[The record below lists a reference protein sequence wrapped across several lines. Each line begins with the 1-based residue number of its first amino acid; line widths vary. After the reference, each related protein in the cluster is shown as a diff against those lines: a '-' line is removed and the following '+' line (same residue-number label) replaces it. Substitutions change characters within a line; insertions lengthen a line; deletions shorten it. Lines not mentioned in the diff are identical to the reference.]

1 MKPAEGFIKIKFSPM
16 NYLSLV
22 LRNLT
27 RNKRRSILT
36 TLSITVS
43 VFIFASLISLP
54 GLINQV
60 LRDRA
65 NSLRL
70 ITHSKASLLYMLP
83 ESYRRR
89 IETVPHVEAVAAYS
103 VFLATYRDPNE
114 QLGVLAVDDDH
125 LRDIFPDWDLS
136 AEAEHQF
143 KTMRTAALVATNLMK
158 VYGWHVG
165 QTFMLRGTMYPVD
178 LQLTIVGVLSEAG
191 AGPRIIFRRDYME
204 ELLGRPGTANL
215 FWVKVDSSKSSP
227 EVIAAIDEMF
237 ANSPNETATE
247 TEVALIKS
255 QEGGNLGLLLNG
267 AKFLAAI
274 VIFTIALVAANTAA
288 MAVRERRHEMAVM
301 RAIGFTRRSIV
312 VRILVEGLIVGVA
325 GGAFGCVLALL
336 GFDLLPRVSGAL
348 GPLALAMTLQPRIVA
363 YSFLIAVLIGAA
375 SGFIPATLATR
386 GDIATELRAI

>member
-1 MKPAEGFIKIKFSPM
+1 M

-43 VFIFASLISLP
+43 IFIFASLISLP

-89 IETVPHVEAVAAYS
+89 IETVPHVQAVAAYS

-125 LRDIFPDWDLS
+125 ISDIFPDWDVS
-136 AEAEHQF
+136 AEALHEFQS
-143 KTMRTAALVATNLMK
+143 MRTAALVASNLMK

-165 QTFMLRGTMYPVD
+165 QTIILRGTMYPAD

-191 AGPRIIFRRDYME
+191 AGPRVIFRRDYME
-204 ELLGRPGTANL
+204 ELLHRPGTANL
-215 FWVKVDSSKSSP
+215 FWVKVDSSRSSP

-237 ANSPNETATE
+237 ANSPSETATE
-247 TEVALIKS
+247 TEVALIKN
-255 QEGGNLGLLLNG
+255 QIGNLGLMVNG

-274 VIFTIALVAANTAA
+274 VMFTIALVAANTAA

-301 RAIGFTRRSIV
+301 RAIGFARSSIV
-312 VRILVEGLIVGVA
+312 ARILVEGLIVGVT
-325 GGAFGCVLALL
+325 GGVLGCALAYL
-336 GFDLLPRVSGAL
+336 GFGLLPHVSGAL
-348 GPLALAMTLQPRIVA
+348 GPLALAMTLSPRIVA
-363 YSFLIAVLIGAA
+363 YSFLIAALIGAA

-386 GDIATELRAI
+386 GDISTELRAV

>member
-1 MKPAEGFIKIKFSPM
+1 M

-27 RNKRRSILT
+27 RNKRRTILT

-43 VFIFASLISLP
+43 IFIFASLISLP
-54 GLINQV
+54 GLLNQV

-70 ITHSKASLLYMLP
+70 ITHSKASLFYMLP

-89 IETVPHVEAVAAYS
+89 IEALPHVEAVAAYS
-103 VFLATYRDPNE
+103 VFLATYRDPTE
-114 QLGVLAVDDDH
+114 QLGVLAVDDD
-125 LRDIFPDWDLS
+125 RIGEIFPDWNVS
-136 AEAEHQF
+136 AESDHDF
-143 KTMRTAALVATNLMK
+143 KTIRTAALVATNLMK
-158 VYGWHVG
+158 FYGWKVG
-165 QTFMLRGTMYPVD
+165 QTIMLRGTMYPVD
-178 LQLTIVGVLSEAG
+178 LQLTIVGVLNEEA
-191 AGPRIIFRRDYME
+191 AGPRIIFRRVYME

-215 FWVKVDSSKSSP
+215 FWVKVDSSKSAP

-255 QEGGNLGLLLNG
+255 QEGGNLALLLNG

-274 VIFTIALVAANTAA
+274 VVFTIALVAANTAA

-312 VRILVEGLIVGVA
+312 MRILVEGLIVGVI
-325 GGAFGCVLALL
+325 GGALGCALALI
-336 GFDLLPRVSGAL
+336 GFDLLPHVSGAL
-348 GPLALAMTLQPRIVA
+348 GPLALAMTLSPRIVT
-363 YSFLIAVLIGAA
+363 YSFLIAALIGAV

>member
-1 MKPAEGFIKIKFSPM
+1 M

-27 RNKRRSILT
+27 RNKRRTILT
-36 TLSITVS
+36 SLSITVS

-103 VFLATYRDPNE
+103 VFLATYRDPTE

-125 LRDIFPDWDLS
+125 IHDIFPDWDLS
-136 AEAEHQF
+136 AEAEHEFQS
-143 KTMRTAALVATNLMK
+143 MRTAALVATNLMK
-158 VYGWHVG
+158 VYRWKVG
-165 QTFMLRGTMYPVD
+165 QTIMLRGTMYPVD

-215 FWVKVDSSKSSP
+215 FWVKVDSSRSSP

-247 TEVALIKS
+247 TEVALIKN
-255 QEGGNLGLLLNG
+255 QIGNLGLLLNG
-267 AKFLAAI
+267 AKFLATI
-274 VIFTIALVAANTAA
+274 VIFTIGLVAINTAA

-301 RAIGFTRRSIV
+301 RAIGFTRNSIIG
-312 VRILVEGLIVGVA
+312 RILVEGLIVGIT
-325 GGAFGCVLALL
+325 GGVLGCGLAFL
-336 GFDLLPRVSGAL
+336 GFDLLPRVAGAL
-348 GPLALAMTLQPRIVA
+348 GPLALAMTLSPRIVA
-363 YSFLIAVLIGAA
+363 YSFLIAALIGAA

>member
-1 MKPAEGFIKIKFSPM
+1 M

-27 RNKRRSILT
+27 RNKRRTILT

-43 VFIFASLISLP
+43 IFIFASLISLP
-54 GLINQV
+54 GLLNKV

-70 ITHSKASLLYMLP
+70 ICHSKASLFYMLP

-89 IETVPHVEAVAAYS
+89 IEALPHVEAVAAYS

-125 LRDIFPDWDLS
+125 IGEIFPDWDIS
-136 AEAEHQF
+136 AEANHDF
-143 KTMRTAALVATNLMK
+143 KSIRTAALVATNLMK
-158 VYGWHVG
+158 VYGWKVG
-165 QTFMLRGTMYPVD
+165 QSFMLRGTMYPVD
-178 LQLTIVGVLSEAG
+178 LQLTIVGVLNEEA

-215 FWVKVDSSKSSP
+215 FWVKVDSSKAAP

-247 TEVALIKS
+247 TEVALIKNQIGS
-255 QEGGNLGLLLNG
+255 NLGLMLNG

-274 VIFTIALVAANTAA
+274 VMFTIALVAANTAA

-325 GGAFGCVLALL
+325 GGALGCVLALL
-336 GFDLLPRVSGAL
+336 GFELLPRVSGAL

-363 YSFLIAVLIGAA
+363 YSFLIAALIGAA

>member
-1 MKPAEGFIKIKFSPM
+1 M

-27 RNKRRSILT
+27 RNKRRAILT

-54 GLINQV
+54 GLLNQV

-70 ITHSKASLLYMLP
+70 ICHSKAGFLYMLP

-89 IETVPHVEAVAAYS
+89 IEAVPHVQAVAAYS
-103 VFLATYRDPNE
+103 VFLATYRDPTQ

-125 LRDIFPDWDLS
+125 IREIFPDWDIN

-143 KTMRTAALVATNLMK
+143 ESMRTAALVATNLMK
-158 VYGWHVG
+158 VYGWKVG
-165 QTFMLRGTMYPVD
+165 QTIMLRGAMYPVD
-178 LQLTIVGVLSEAG
+178 LQLTIVGVLNEEAS
-191 AGPRIIFRRDYME
+191 GPRIIFRRDYME

-215 FWVKVDSSKSSP
+215 FWVKVDSSQTSP

-237 ANSPNETATE
+237 ANSEHETATE

-255 QEGGNLGLLLNG
+255 QIGSTLGLMLNG
-267 AKFLAAI
+267 AKLLAAI

-288 MAVRERRHEMAVM
+288 MAVRERRQEMAVM
-301 RAIGFTRRSIV
+301 RAIGFTRKSIV
-312 VRILVEGLIVGVA
+312 ARIVVEGVLVGVT
-325 GGAFGCVLALL
+325 GGVLGCGLAYL
-336 GFDLLPRVSGAL
+336 GFELLPHVSGAL
-348 GPLALAMTLQPRIVA
+348 GPLALAMTLEPRIVT
-363 YSFLIAVLIGAA
+363 YSFLIAAAIGAA
-375 SGFIPATLATR
+375 SGLIPAALATR
-386 GDIATELRAI
+386 GDIATELRAL

>member
-1 MKPAEGFIKIKFSPM
+1 M

-27 RNKRRSILT
+27 RNKRRTILT
-36 TLSITVS
+36 TFSITVS

-54 GLINQV
+54 GLLNQV

-65 NSLRL
+65 TSRRL
-70 ITHSKASLLYMLP
+70 ITHSKASLFYMLP

-89 IETVPHVEAVAAYS
+89 IENVPHVEAVAAYS
-103 VFLATYRDPNE
+103 VFLATYRDPTE

-125 LRDIFPDWDLS
+125 IREIFPDWDIGP
-136 AEAEHQF
+136 EAEHQF
-143 KTMRTAALVATNLMK
+143 ETMRTAALVATNLMK
-158 VYGWHVG
+158 VYGWKVG

-178 LQLTIVGVLSEAG
+178 LQLTIVGVLNEEA

-215 FWVKVDSSKSSP
+215 FWVKVDSSKSAP

-255 QEGGNLGLLLNG
+255 QEGGTLALMLNG

-312 VRILVEGLIVGVA
+312 VRILVEGLIVGVT
-325 GGAFGCVLALL
+325 GGALGCVLAVI

-363 YSFLIAVLIGAA
+363 YSFLVATLIGAA
-375 SGFIPATLATR
+375 SGFIPAALATR
-386 GDIATELRAI
+386 GDISTELRAV

>member
-1 MKPAEGFIKIKFSPM
+1 M

-27 RNKRRSILT
+27 RNKRRTILT

-54 GLINQV
+54 GLLNQI

-65 NSLRL
+65 NSRRL
-70 ITHSKASLLYMLP
+70 ITHSKSSLFYMLP

-89 IETVPHVEAVAAYS
+89 IESMPHVEAVAAYS
-103 VFLATYRDPNE
+103 VFLTTYRNPSE
-114 QLGVLAVDDDH
+114 QLAALAVDDDH
-125 LRDIFPDWDLS
+125 VREIFPDWEIS
-136 AEAEHQF
+136 AETEHEF
-143 KTMRTAALVATNLMK
+143 ESMRTAALVATNLMK
-158 VYGWHVG
+158 LYGWRVG
-165 QTFMLRGTMYPVD
+165 QTIMLHGTQYPVD
-178 LQLTIVGVLSEAG
+178 LQLTIVGELNEEAS
-191 AGPRIIFRRDYME
+191 GPRIIFRRDYME

-215 FWVKVDSSKSSP
+215 FWVKIDSSQSAP

-237 ANSPNETATE
+237 ANSQNETATE
-247 TEVALIKS
+247 TEVALIKN
-255 QEGGNLGLLLNG
+255 QIGGQMGLMLNG

-274 VIFTIALVAANTAA
+274 VMFTIALVAANTAA

-301 RAIGFTRRSIV
+301 RAIGFTRHSIV
-312 VRILVEGLIVGVA
+312 ARILVEGLIVGVI
-325 GGAFGCVLALL
+325 GGALGCTLALI
-336 GFDLLPRVSGAL
+336 GFDLLPHVSGAL
-348 GPLALAMTLQPRIVA
+348 GPLALAMTVQPRIVA
-363 YSFLIAVLIGAA
+363 YSFLIAALIGAA

>member
-1 MKPAEGFIKIKFSPM
+1 M

-22 LRNLT
+22 LRNLM
-27 RNKRRSILT
+27 RNKRRTILT
-36 TLSITVS
+36 SLSITVS

-65 NSLRL
+65 TSLRL
-70 ITHSKASLLYMLP
+70 ITHSKASLFYMLP

-103 VFLATYRDPNE
+103 VFLATYRDPTE

-125 LRDIFPDWDLS
+125 IHDIFPDWEVS
-136 AEAEHQF
+136 AEAEHEFQS
-143 KTMRTAALVATNLMK
+143 MRTAALVATNLMK
-158 VYGWHVG
+158 VYRWKVG
-165 QTFMLRGTMYPVD
+165 QTIMLRGTMYPVD

-215 FWVKVDSSKSSP
+215 FWVKVDSSRSSP

-247 TEVALIKS
+247 TEVALIKN
-255 QEGGNLGLLLNG
+255 QIGNLGLLLNG
-267 AKFLAAI
+267 AKFLATI
-274 VIFTIALVAANTAA
+274 VIFTIGLVAINTAA

-301 RAIGFTRRSIV
+301 RAIGFTRNSIIG
-312 VRILVEGLIVGVA
+312 RILIEGLIVGIT
-325 GGAFGCVLALL
+325 GGALGCGLAYL

-348 GPLALAMTLQPRIVA
+348 GPLALAMTLSPRIVA
-363 YSFLIAVLIGAA
+363 YSFLIATLIGAV

>member
-1 MKPAEGFIKIKFSPM
+1 M

-27 RNKRRSILT
+27 RNKRRTILT

-43 VFIFASLISLP
+43 IFIFASLISLP
-54 GLINQV
+54 GLLNQV

-70 ITHSKASLLYMLP
+70 ICHSKASLFYMLP

-89 IETVPHVEAVAAYS
+89 IEALPHVEAVAAYS

-125 LRDIFPDWDLS
+125 IGEIFPDWDIS
-136 AEAEHQF
+136 AKADHDF

-158 VYGWHVG
+158 VYGWKVG

-178 LQLTIVGVLSEAG
+178 LQLTIVGVLNEEA

-312 VRILVEGLIVGVA
+312 ARILVEGLIVGVA
-325 GGAFGCVLALL
+325 GGVLGCILALF
-336 GFDLLPRVSGAL
+336 GFELLPRVSGAL

-363 YSFLIAVLIGAA
+363 YSFLIAALIGAA

>member
-1 MKPAEGFIKIKFSPM
+1 M

-27 RNKRRSILT
+27 RNKRRTILT

-43 VFIFASLISLP
+43 IFIFASLISLP
-54 GLINQV
+54 GLLNKV

-70 ITHSKASLLYMLP
+70 ICHSKASLFYMLP

-89 IETVPHVEAVAAYS
+89 IETLPHVQAVAAYS
-103 VFLATYRDPNE
+103 VFLATYRDPNQ
-114 QLGVLAVDDDH
+114 QLGVLAVDNDH
-125 LRDIFPDWDLS
+125 IGEIFPDWDVS
-136 AEAEHQF
+136 AEADHDF
-143 KTMRTAALVATNLMK
+143 KSIRTAALVATNLMK
-158 VYGWHVG
+158 VYGWKVG

-178 LQLTIVGVLSEAG
+178 LQLTIVGVLNEEA

-215 FWVKVDSSKSSP
+215 FWVKIDSSKAAP

-247 TEVALIKS
+247 TEIALIKNQIGS
-255 QEGGNLGLLLNG
+255 NLSLMLNG

-274 VIFTIALVAANTAA
+274 VMFTIALVAANTAA

-312 VRILVEGLIVGVA
+312 VRILVEGLIVGVI
-325 GGAFGCVLALL
+325 GGVLGCVLTLL
-336 GFDLLPRVSGAL
+336 GFELLPRVSGAL
-348 GPLALAMTLQPRIVA
+348 GPLALAMTLQPRIVV
-363 YSFLIAVLIGAA
+363 YSFLIAALIGAA

-386 GDIATELRAI
+386 GDISTELRAI

>member
-1 MKPAEGFIKIKFSPM
+1 M

-27 RNKRRSILT
+27 RNKRRTILT

-54 GLINQV
+54 GLLNQV

-65 NSLRL
+65 NSRRL
-70 ITHSKASLLYMLP
+70 ITHSKASLFYMLP

-89 IETVPHVEAVAAYS
+89 IETLPHVEAVAAYS

-114 QLGVLAVDDDH
+114 QLGVLAVDADH
-125 LRDIFPDWDLS
+125 IGEIFPDWDIS
-136 AEAEHQF
+136 AEADHDF
-143 KTMRTAALVATNLMK
+143 KSMRTAALVATNLMK
-158 VYGWHVG
+158 VYGWKVG

-178 LQLTIVGVLSEAG
+178 LQLTIVGVLNEEA

-247 TEVALIKS
+247 TEVALIKN
-255 QEGGNLGLLLNG
+255 QVGGTMSLMVNG
-267 AKFLAAI
+267 AQFLAAI
-274 VIFTIALVAANTAA
+274 GMFTIALVAANTAA

-301 RAIGFTRRSIV
+301 RAIGFTRNSIV
-312 VRILVEGLIVGVA
+312 ARILVEGLIVGVI
-325 GGAFGCVLALL
+325 GGVLGCAVAYL
-336 GFDLLPRVSGAL
+336 GFDLLPHVSGAL
-348 GPLALAMTLQPRIVA
+348 GPLAMALTLSPRIVA
-363 YSFLIAVLIGAA
+363 YSFLIAALIGAA

>member
-1 MKPAEGFIKIKFSPM
+1 M

-22 LRNLT
+22 IRNLT
-27 RNKRRSILT
+27 RNKRRTILT

-54 GLINQV
+54 GLLNQV

-70 ITHSKASLLYMLP
+70 ICHSKASFFYMLP

-89 IETVPHVEAVAAYS
+89 IETVPHVQAVAAYS
-103 VFLATYRDPNE
+103 VFLATYRDPNQ

-125 LRDIFPDWDLS
+125 IREIFPDWDIS
-136 AEAEHQF
+136 AEDEHEF
-143 KTMRTAALVATNLMK
+143 ESMRTAALVATNLMK
-158 VYGWHVG
+158 VYGWKVG
-165 QTFMLRGTMYPVD
+165 QTIMLRGMMYPVD
-178 LQLTIVGVLSEAG
+178 LQLTIVGELNEEAS
-191 AGPRIIFRRDYME
+191 GPRIIFRRDYME

-215 FWVKVDSSKSSP
+215 FWVKVDSSQSSP

-237 ANSPNETATE
+237 ANSEHETATE

-255 QEGGNLGLLLNG
+255 QIGSTLGLMLNG

-288 MAVRERRHEMAVM
+288 MAVRERRQEMAVM
-301 RAIGFTRRSIV
+301 RAIGFTRKSIV
-312 VRILVEGLIVGVA
+312 VRIVVEGVTVGVT
-325 GGAFGCVLALL
+325 GGVLGCGLAYL
-336 GFDLLPRVSGAL
+336 GFELLPHVSGAL
-348 GPLALAMTLQPRIVA
+348 GPLALAMTLQSRVVA
-363 YSFLIAVLIGAA
+363 YSFLIAAAIGAA

-386 GDIATELRAI
+386 GDIATELRAL

>member
-1 MKPAEGFIKIKFSPM
+1 M

-27 RNKRRSILT
+27 RNKRRAILT

-54 GLINQV
+54 GLLNQV

-70 ITHSKASLLYMLP
+70 ICHSKAGFLYMLP

-89 IETVPHVEAVAAYS
+89 IEAVPHVQAVAAYS
-103 VFLATYRDPNE
+103 VFLATYRDPTQ

-125 LRDIFPDWDLS
+125 IREIFPDWDIN

-143 KTMRTAALVATNLMK
+143 ESMRTAALVATNLMK
-158 VYGWHVG
+158 VYGWKVG
-165 QTFMLRGTMYPVD
+165 QTIMLRGAMYPVD
-178 LQLTIVGVLSEAG
+178 LQLTIVGVLNEEAS
-191 AGPRIIFRRDYME
+191 GPRIIFRRDYME

-215 FWVKVDSSKSSP
+215 FWVKVDRSQSSP

-237 ANSPNETATE
+237 ANSEHETATE

-255 QEGGNLGLLLNG
+255 QIGSTLGLMLNG
-267 AKFLAAI
+267 AKLLAAI

-288 MAVRERRHEMAVM
+288 MAVRERRQEMAVM
-301 RAIGFTRRSIV
+301 RAIGFTRKSIV
-312 VRILVEGLIVGVA
+312 VRIVVEGVLVGVT
-325 GGAFGCVLALL
+325 GGVLGCGLAYL
-336 GFDLLPRVSGAL
+336 GFELLPHVSGAL
-348 GPLALAMTLQPRIVA
+348 GPLALAMTLQPRIVT
-363 YSFLIAVLIGAA
+363 YSFLIAAAIGAA
-375 SGFIPATLATR
+375 SGFIPAALATR
-386 GDIATELRAI
+386 GDIATELRAL